1 MAKGGGFPGMGGG
14 RNMQQMM
21 LRAQKMQQDMAR
33 LQEEIGN
40 RELTA
45 TAGGGMVSVTVNGR
59 KELLKVSINPECVDP
74 EDGEM
79 LEDLVQSAVNE
90 ALGMAEELMTNEMGK
105 ITGGMDLGF

>member
-1 MAKGGGFPGMGGG
+1 MAKGGAWPGMGGM
-14 RNMQQMM
+14 NMQQMM
-21 LRAQKMQQDMAR
+21 MKAQKMQQDMAK

-45 TAGGGMVSVTVNGR
+45 SAGGGMVNITVNGR

-74 EDGEM
+74 DDVEM

-90 ALGMAEELMTNEMGK
+90 ALRMAEELMNSEMGK
-105 ITGGMDLGF
+105 VTGGMNLGF